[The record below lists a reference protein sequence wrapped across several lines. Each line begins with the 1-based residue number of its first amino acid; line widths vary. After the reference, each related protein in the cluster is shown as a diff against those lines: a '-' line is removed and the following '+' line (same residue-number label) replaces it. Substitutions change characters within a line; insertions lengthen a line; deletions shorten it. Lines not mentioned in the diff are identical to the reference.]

1 MVELSELG
9 TDIDSSWTFNNDG
22 DLILTSEENNLVQS
36 IQNRLSCPHD
46 SLNLFYYEY
55 GSKLWNF
62 MGWKRTPETLQF
74 IRNEIVETLKQEP
87 RIIDYE
93 LNLSFTDTG
102 LKVDLVLR
110 YDEDSDLD
118 LSLIIN
124 ADDGVVIDDAG

>member
-1 MVELSELG
+1 
-9 TDIDSSWTFNNDG
+9 
-22 DLILTSEENNLVQS
+22 
-36 IQNRLSCPHD
+36 
-46 SLNLFYYEY
+46 
-55 GSKLWNF
+55 

-124 ADDGVVIDDAG
+124 AEDGVVIDDAG